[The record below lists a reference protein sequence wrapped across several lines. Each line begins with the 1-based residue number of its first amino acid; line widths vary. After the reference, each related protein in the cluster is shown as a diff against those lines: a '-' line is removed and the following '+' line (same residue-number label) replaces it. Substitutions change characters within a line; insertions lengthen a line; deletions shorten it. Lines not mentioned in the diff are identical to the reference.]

1 MSRALTVYTKKRDE
15 DTPQITSQLERVM
28 ASTGCSEPVARNLL
42 KYGKLGIGP
51 LAQPQ
56 AHEREGDRSG
66 GDGGARSFKDR
77 PRQSPPRQQ
86 ERTAASALAEK
97 KRRLREQEERLREQE
112 EQRER
117 EVEAEEKA
125 RREEQ
130 ARKRAG
136 LTRLGPVLA
145 RQEEV
150 DPLQPVQVEAA
161 GLDADEEED
170 SDEGADAA
178 GKDRADAHA
187 KQKGDKKRGQAD
199 ATAAGRR
206 PGKKKRRRRR
216 GGVSE
221 GSSEEGAGEA
231 EEAGEDPERGRPRD
245 SGSSAASASSLMTEA
260 QVLEMMGKDRKTK
273 RGSLRAKSRIQREME
288 EWESAKREN
297 PEFWKAPKFSLC
309 YSAETRKSRNY

>member
-1 MSRALTVYTKKRDE
+1 MSRALTVYSKRRDE
-15 DTPQITSQLERVM
+15 DSPDVVAQLERVM

-56 AHEREGDRSG
+56 AHERDAERQMLRDR
-66 GDGGARSFKDR
+66 A
-77 PRQSPPRQQ
+77 RQSPPRQP
-86 ERTAASALAEK
+86 ERTAAGALAEK
-97 KRRLREQEERLREQE
+97 KRRLREQEERLRQQE
-112 EQRER
+112 EERER

-150 DPLQPVQVEAA
+150 DPLQQVPVQA
-161 GLDADEEED
+161 LPPEEED
-170 SDEGADAA
+170 DNSEDAKNETD
-178 GKDRADAHA
+178 KDRAAA
-187 KQKGDKKRGQAD
+187 QGKQKGDKKRGQPGQAEP
-199 ATAAGRR
+199 GRR
-206 PGKKKRRRRR
+206 PGKRKRRRRR
-216 GGVSE
+216 GGASE
-221 GSSEEGAGEA
+221 SSEEGGEGG
-231 EEAGEDPERGRPRD
+231 EEDGEDADRGRAREG
-245 SGSSAASASSLMTEA
+245 GSSLGAASSLMTEA
-260 QVLEMMGKDRKTK
+260 QVLEMMGKEGRKHK